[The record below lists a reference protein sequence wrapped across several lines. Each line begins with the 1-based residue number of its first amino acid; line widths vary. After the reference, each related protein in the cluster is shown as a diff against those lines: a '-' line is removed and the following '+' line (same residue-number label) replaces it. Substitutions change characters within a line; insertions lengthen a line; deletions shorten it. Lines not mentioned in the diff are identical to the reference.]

1 MRVEAP
7 AVPAEKGCAFVVDD
21 HEDNDGP
28 ARFCSVPP
36 LAGSVYCQQHHA
48 LCHLPKGSP
57 EARQKLLEIAALAK
71 AVGGRQGS
79 DAREPPVALLDRLD
93 RIGSAA
99 SRPLSSRFVPHQG
112 AVMSTKRIDPG
123 TSSDAGPIPE
133 RGRHG
138 PIEQLQRPVA
148 DTNGRPSR
156 PYRAVD
162 TLALMQRR
170 GSITANMRQAGED
183 FRARFTVAQL
193 DPLRAID
200 PAHLRF
206 GERSLRPEREAP
218 GMRIEMARR
227 SVWEAIQAVGGIGSP
242 AGSCLWHVLGW
253 ERSLKEWA
261 LERGWSGRHVS
272 QEAASGILVAAL
284 GALEAHFTADHHR

>member
-1 MRVEAP
+1 MRVEA
-7 AVPAEKGCAFVVDD
+7 AVSTDDGCVFVIDD
-21 HEDNDGP
+21 DRSNKGP
-28 ARFCSVPP
+28 ARFCNKPCLP
-36 LAGSVYCQQHHA
+36 GSVYCQQHHS
-48 LCHLPKGSP
+48 LCCLPKGSP
-57 EARQKLLEIAALAK
+57 EARQKLREIAALAK
-71 AVGGRQGS
+71 AIGGRQGS

-93 RIGSAA
+93 RLGSRA
-99 SRPLSSRFVPHQG
+99 SRAHRSRFVPQG
-112 AVMSTKRIDPG
+112 AGMSKHRADPS
-123 TSSDAGPIPE
+123 TRSDPE
-133 RGRHG
+133 PTAERRRHG
-138 PIEQLQRPVA
+138 PIEQVQRAIA
-148 DTNGRPSR
+148 DTDGRPSR

-170 GSITANMRQAGED
+170 GSITATMRQAGED
-183 FRARFTVAQL
+183 FRARFTIAQL

-218 GMRIEMARR
+218 GIRIESARR
-227 SVWEAIQAVGGIGSP
+227 CVWEAIQAVGGIGSP

-261 LERGWSGRHVS
+261 LERGWSGRYVS

-284 GALEAHFTADHHR
+284 GALDAHFAGRRPS